1 MQFRTTIELECIL
14 NALRWRRLICALR
27 VLLVFSFSLFF
38 FDMDPCGLSQVMNE
52 NEYVQLLAADN
63 ERCNS
68 VS

>member
-1 MQFRTTIELECIL
+1 MHTKRPSLAEV
-14 NALRWRRLICALR
+14 NLRSPSA
-27 VLLVFSFSLFF
+27 SGLFLFLYF